1 MRQNAST
8 AYQQVS
14 IISALPVR
22 TPMAAVLGSWKE
34 IATFLGKGVRT
45 VQRWERDLSLPIH
58 RPPGRGQGVVIAFPG
73 ELTDWAKR
81 QYRSGNGAGL
91 RRDEIER
98 MHQLRNSMADSAAKL
113 HDNAQKLAENTS
125 RIVANMHVLEG
136 KQKKTSLKAS
146 AQPAI

>member
-91 RRDEIER
+91 RRDEIEIR
-98 MHQLRNSMADSAAKL
+98 Q
-113 HDNAQKLAENTS
+113 
-125 RIVANMHVLEG
+125 
-136 KQKKTSLKAS
+136 
-146 AQPAI
+146 